1 MIFKK
6 NKIKGV
12 FLIKHDLVKDV
23 RGVFKR
29 SFCKRVL
36 KKYNFDVKQGNISE
50 NIKKLTLRGFHYQKL
65 PSKES
70 KIITCIS
77 GKIYNIVLDLRK
89 QSKTYKKWTKI
100 ILDDKN
106 RDSLL
111 IPYGCA
117 NAYLTLEKNTIIHYY
132 MSDFYNPKSYKGIR
146 YNDPNFKFIW
156 PYKPKIISDRDNNF
170 KDFNG

>member
-1 MIFKK
+1 MFFQVSFPFLLAWFLLVRPIEKRKRTLVLTFTGKRAVFMNKYFPAWADKLVHHFFFKD
-6 NKIKGV
+6 V

-50 NIKKLTLRGFHYQKL
+50 NIKKFTLRGFHYQKL

-70 KIITCIS
+70 KIITCVS

-89 QSKTYKKWTKI
+89 KSKTYKKWTKI
-100 ILDDKN
+100 ILDNKN
-106 RDSLL
+106 
-111 IPYGCA
+111 
-117 NAYLTLEKNTIIHYY
+117 
-132 MSDFYNPKSYKGIR
+132 KS
-146 YNDPNFKFIW
+146 
-156 PYKPKIISDRDNNF
+156 
-170 KDFNG
+170 